1 MSPAGVVHLACGAI
15 AAVGHDWVSASE
27 RQRLA
32 GLRGEARRAQF
43 LAARWQARWLLAQVH
58 GGAPQDWV
66 LEAPA
71 DAPPTVAGRPD
82 LFLSVSHSG
91 TLTACAVAEAPVGLD
106 LEEPRRPRD
115 IAGLVALCCTPREQ
129 RMFATPDAALFHDLW
144 TVKEA
149 WLKQRGEWVAPR
161 RLAQVEATRDPG
173 GAVRTWRGEGW
184 HLAVTARAVRW
195 WTPGPAMAGAWSVRD
210 LASPPRD

>member
-15 AAVGHDWVSASE
+15 AAVGHDWASASE

-32 GLRGEARRAQF
+32 GLRSEARRAQF

-58 GGAPQDWV
+58 GGDPEDWV

-71 DAPPTVAGRPD
+71 DAPPRVAGRAD
-82 LFLSVSHSG
+82 LFLSISHSG
-91 TLTACAVAEAPVGLD
+91 TRTACAVADAPVGLD
-106 LEEPRRPRD
+106 LEEPRRARD
-115 IAGLVALCCTPREQ
+115 IAGLVALCCTAREQ
-129 RMFATPDAALFHDLW
+129 RMFAAPDAALFHELW

-161 RLAQVEATRDPG
+161 RLAQVEAVPDAVG
-173 GAVRTWRGEGW
+173 NVRTWRGEGW
-184 HLAVTARAVRW
+184 HIAVTADAVRW
-195 WTPGPAMAGAWSVRD
+195 WTPEPEVARAWSVRD
-210 LASPPRD
+210 LG